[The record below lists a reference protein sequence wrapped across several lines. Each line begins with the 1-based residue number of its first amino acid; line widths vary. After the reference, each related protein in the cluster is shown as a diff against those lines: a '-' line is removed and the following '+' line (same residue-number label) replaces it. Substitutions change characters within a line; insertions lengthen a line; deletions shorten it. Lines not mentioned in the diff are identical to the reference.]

1 MWYFNTIC
9 SIWWCL
15 KPSKLIFPFHHY
27 LSNDFPKIFERK
39 MILTPVHYCR
49 FFLCRSILYGMF
61 YHIAIAKNL
70 ITIYYPFEKFYI
82 MIYTT
87 FSYTYSGY
95 VNVRFEMKQNPWYDF
110 HWSQSRFDYLHLQLW
125 IMYKGFK
132 PEYTKHC
139 FYFPIRKQQKVV
151 I

>member
-1 MWYFNTIC
+1 MMMLEAFKT
-9 SIWWCL
+9 
-15 KPSKLIFPFHHY
+15 Y
-27 LSNDFPKIFERK
+27 LSISSLSFERFSKNFWRK
-39 MILTPVHYCR
+39 MILTQVHYYR
-49 FFLCRSILYGMF
+49 FSYALQYYTICFIILYQKYGNDT
-61 YHIAIAKNL
+61 YSRIAFKRKVLNNN
-70 ITIYYPFEKFYI
+70 TY
-82 MIYTT
+82 
-87 FSYTYSGY
+87 SYTNAGY

-139 FYFPIRKQQKVV
+139 FYFLICNQQKEF